1 MFRLGLT
8 GNIASGKS
16 TVAALLAERGA
27 RVVDADDLAREAV
40 RPGSSALSRIVER
53 FGAGVLH
60 ADGSLNR
67 AALRAIVFADA
78 TARDDLNRIVHP
90 VVGALRA
97 ERARVAETDGV
108 PVLVDDIPLLYES
121 GLEQQFDAVLFVD
134 APEAVRLARLMEM
147 RGLSEAEARAMMA
160 SQGSPEAKRAR
171 ATWVVDNGGTRE
183 ALSAQVAQVWSDV
196 QQRLGGAASA

>member
-16 TVAALLAERGA
+16 TVAAMLADRGA
-27 RVVDADDLAREAV
+27 RVVDADELAREAV
-40 RPGSSALSRIVER
+40 QPGSDALSQIVAH

-67 AALRAIVFADA
+67 AALRAIVFHDA
-78 TARDDLNRIVHP
+78 AARDALNRIVHP

-97 ERARVAETDGV
+97 ERARAAEADGV
-108 PVLVDDIPLLYES
+108 RVLVDDIPLLYES
-121 GLEQQFDAVLFVD
+121 GLEGQFDAVLFVD
-134 APEAVRLARLMEM
+134 APEAVRLTRLMQA
-147 RGLSEAEARAMMA
+147 RGLSEGDARAMMA
-160 SQGSPEAKRAR
+160 SQGDPAAKRAR

-183 ALSAQVAQVWSDV
+183 ALSAQVAAVW
-196 QQRLGGAASA
+196 REIAP